1 MPGWYPAPK
10 TLLMPGA
17 IHSPA
22 RNRFPPEFVL
32 LLVVFFSPGVIVKE
46 ILDTMESLTPK
57 LAELESQMTHGN
69 FTGKNTNDLLGSNP
83 QLAFS
88 KLIEFKAAIDRMRG
102 LTWLYMEAAAN
113 AGFPAQRI
121 PPALREFLQRE
132 ATKSNS
138 AGAGKKIG

>member
-1 MPGWYPAPK
+1 M
-10 TLLMPGA
+10 
-17 IHSPA
+17 
-22 RNRFPPEFVL
+22 
-32 LLVVFFSPGVIVKE
+32 KE
-46 ILDTMESLTPK
+46 ILETMESLTPK
-57 LAELESQMTHGN
+57 LAELELQMTHGD
-69 FTGKNTNDLLGSNP
+69 FAGKNATELLGSNP

-113 AGFPAQRI
+113 AGKFPAQRI

-132 ATKSNS
+132 AAKSNS

>member
-1 MPGWYPAPK
+1 M
-10 TLLMPGA
+10 
-17 IHSPA
+17 IHL

-32 LLVVFFSPGVIVKE
+32 LLVVFFSLGVIVKE
-46 ILDTMESLTPK
+46 ILETMESLTPK

-88 KLIEFKAAIDRMRG
+88 KLIEFKAAIDRMHG

-113 AGFPAQRI
+113 AGKFAAQRI

-138 AGAGKKIG
+138 EGAGKKIG